1 MSAAIDVRG
10 VTSPG
15 ASPAVLLV
23 EDSAADAVALQR
35 ALQPLGVALVCVT
48 SGEDAVQALER
59 QDFVAVLLDVFL
71 AGAWD
76 GFETARRIRE
86 TPGHQALPLLFMTG
100 SAQDA
105 LLTMRAY
112 RAGAVDFLHKP
123 LFAEQL
129 TAKVSVFLELW
140 QSRERE
146 RTDLRA
152 REAHALQR
160 AEAERQRV
168 DVLNAALVAHQEW
181 LQSVLQWLPVPLILV
196 ERDTARILFANTKAD
211 DYWGT
216 TFPRAMSEGDYA
228 RAFSLVDLTGREL
241 APSEYPAVRA
251 SRGESISGLQ
261 LLARTPRGQRAV
273 LVDTAQVPALGERPA
288 CAVVTFQDIT
298 LLKEAELA
306 LRKREEAHRF
316 LAEASAL
323 LGNSLDSHAT
333 LQLLARL
340 AVPTLADWCTVDV
353 LDERGRVEHI
363 AVAHADPER
372 ARSLHDFLRNHPH
385 PPDAHRGVA
394 RVLRTGEPD
403 WMAHI
408 PEDAL
413 RGSTWGGA
421 ERRDMLRTL
430 GIRSYLIVPLIAG
443 GRVLGTLSLMQAE
456 SGRHY
461 TEEDVRVAEDL
472 ARRAALAVD
481 NARLYQASQQAVRLR
496 DEFLSVAS
504 HELRTPLTPIR
515 IKVQA
520 LQRHTQAA
528 PGGVLPSDK
537 VASVLDT
544 VSMQTRRL
552 GRLVDALLDVSQ
564 FSAGRLE
571 IHREPVDLAALMH
584 EVAASFEADC
594 AKAGCRLDLHVPG
607 TVVGTYDRRRVEQVV
622 SHLLANAVKYG
633 AGRPIHL
640 RLEADGGSAR
650 LTVRDE
656 GIGISPEA
664 LPRLFGK
671 FERAVSER
679 HYGGLGLGLYLAR
692 EIVEAHGGTIRV
704 ESQPGLGACFE
715 VALPLDPILS

>member
-1 MSAAIDVRG
+1 MSAAVDVRG

-23 EDSAADAVALQR
+23 EDSAADAIALQR

-48 SGEDAVQALER
+48 SGEEAVQAVER
-59 QDFVAVLLDVFL
+59 QDFVAVLLDVYL
-71 AGAWD
+71 AGTWD

-86 TPGHQALPLLFMTG
+86 TPGHQAVPLLFMTG
-100 SAQDA
+100 SVEDA
-105 LLTMRAY
+105 LLPARAY

-140 QSRERE
+140 QARERE
-146 RTDLRA
+146 RCDLRA
-152 REAHALQR
+152 REAHALRR

-168 DVLNAALVAHQEW
+168 DALNATLVAHQEW
-181 LQSVLQWLPVPLILV
+181 LQSVLQRLPVPLILV
-196 ERDTARILFANTKAD
+196 ERDTARILFANTRAD
-211 DYWGT
+211 EYWGA
-216 TFPRAMSEGDYA
+216 TFPRAMSEDDYA
-228 RAFSLVDLTGREL
+228 RAFALVDLTGREL

-251 SRGESISGLQ
+251 AHGENITGLQ

-298 LLKEAELA
+298 PLKEAELA
-306 LRKREEAHRF
+306 LRKRE
-316 LAEASAL
+316 
-323 LGNSLDSHAT
+323 
-333 LQLLARL
+333 
-340 AVPTLADWCTVDV
+340 
-353 LDERGRVEHI
+353 
-363 AVAHADPER
+363 
-372 ARSLHDFLRNHPH
+372 
-385 PPDAHRGVA
+385 
-394 RVLRTGEPD
+394 
-403 WMAHI
+403 
-408 PEDAL
+408 
-413 RGSTWGGA
+413 
-421 ERRDMLRTL
+421 
-430 GIRSYLIVPLIAG
+430 
-443 GRVLGTLSLMQAE
+443 
-456 SGRHY
+456 
-461 TEEDVRVAEDL
+461 
-472 ARRAALAVD
+472 VD

-520 LQRHTQAA
+520 LQRQTQAA
-528 PGGVLPSDK
+528 AGGVLPADK

-544 VSMQTRRL
+544 VSTQTRRL

-571 IHREPVDLAALMH
+571 IHREPVDLAGLLH

-594 AKAGCRLDLHVPG
+594 AKAGCRLDLHAPG
-607 TVVGTYDRRRVEQVV
+607 TVVGAYDRQRMEQVV

-715 VALPLDPILS
+715 VALPLGPILG